1 MGKTD
6 SPFPFL
12 DVTKMFGEFK
22 APGFDADKLM
32 REQKKNLEALAAA
45 NKAAIDGYQAVLRR
59 QGEHLKE
66 TMELVSTAMREGW
79 SGASPEANRNKQA
92 ELAKAA
98 FDRALSNMRELSEM
112 AAKSNREAFDKIS
125 ERMKESLEEFR
136 KQAGA

>member
-1 MGKTD
+1 VARTE
-6 SPFPFL
+6 SPFPFV
-12 DVTKMFGEFK
+12 DVTKMLGDFK
-22 APGFDADKLM
+22 MPGLDGDKLM
-32 REQKKNLEALAAA
+32 REQKKNLEALTAA
-45 NKAAIDGYQAVLRR
+45 NKAAMDGYQAVMRR

-66 TMELVSTAMREGW
+66 TMELVSKAVREGW
-79 SGASPEANRNKQA
+79 SGASPEANRNKQG

-98 FDRALSNMRELSEM
+98 FDRALANMRELSEM